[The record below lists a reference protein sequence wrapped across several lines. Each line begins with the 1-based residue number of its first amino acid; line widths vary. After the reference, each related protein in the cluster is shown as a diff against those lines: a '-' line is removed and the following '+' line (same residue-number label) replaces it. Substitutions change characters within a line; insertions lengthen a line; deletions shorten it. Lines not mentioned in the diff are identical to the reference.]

1 MSDLREALARL
12 LRDAEVAATT
22 EALMWC
28 TCVGILRP
36 LDEPHKDGC
45 PMREVA
51 QRVRERQ
58 AAVMEA
64 VVGWYASEPSKYDT
78 IDGRLRMA
86 LAAGQAHLQEKPDAL

>member
-1 MSDLREALARL
+1 MSDSGLREALARL
-12 LRDAEVAATT
+12 LQESADSVKHTAGECALTYSRSGSGCCDPVA
-22 EALMWC
+22 C
-28 TCVGILRP
+28 TC
-36 LDEPHKDGC
+36 DY
-45 PMREVA
+45 A

-86 LAAGQAHLQEKPDAL
+86 LAAGQAHLQEDK